1 MGTDTHPAE
10 SQAGQ
15 AFEVI
20 HHDESDRFY
29 ELLADGQPR
38 GLAVYEADR
47 QPLHLHAYL
56 HHRGSSRPGA
66 VPGPL
71 LRGVLEDLKARHIT
85 VTNYCPVLDHFIEKN
100 PGYISLIDPGKPG
113 TWPKSHRDTAADPP
127 ATTLT

>member
-20 HHDESDRFY
+20 HHDDNRFY

-38 GLAVYEADR
+38 GLAVYEAAGNR
-47 QPLHLHAYL
+47 YIFTHTFITEG
-56 HHRGSSRPGA
+56 HRGQGLA
-66 VPGPL
+66 QVL

-127 ATTLT
+127 AATLT